1 MWSTLPLQAA
11 DLTDPRNPRF
21 LGNLEDERRTAGEG
35 TLLSAHEA
43 WPSPDGTR
51 LYAGGQMAGDEKLF
65 VIDVEDWP
73 QRSARILG
81 RTPHPGHS
89 IRPATIDGKPHL
101 LHSDESIINPT
112 AKGCLPELLTPVGG
126 ASQPYLTDI
135 SDETAPKVRGQ
146 VRLDRKS
153 TRLNSSH

>member
-1 MWSTLPLQAA
+1 MGSTLPLQAA
-11 DLTDPRNPRF
+11 ARTDPRTPRF
-21 LGNLEDERRTAGEG
+21 LGNLEDELRPAGEG
-35 TLLSAHEA
+35 TLLFAHEA

-65 VIDVEDWP
+65 VIDVEDSP

-101 LHSDESIINPT
+101 LPSAESIITPT
-112 AKGCLPELLTPVGG
+112 ANGRLPEPLTQAGG
-126 ASQPYLTDI
+126 PSP
-135 SDETAPKVRGQ
+135 
-146 VRLDRKS
+146 
-153 TRLNSSH
+153 H

>member
-1 MWSTLPLQAA
+1 
-11 DLTDPRNPRF
+11 
-21 LGNLEDERRTAGEG
+21 
-35 TLLSAHEA
+35 
-43 WPSPDGTR
+43 
-51 LYAGGQMAGDEKLF
+51 MAGDEKLF

-101 LHSDESIINPT
+101 LHSDESIIHPP

-126 ASQPYLTDI
+126 ASQPSLTDI
-135 SDETAPKVRGQ
+135 SDDTAHHVGGKGRPPTS
-146 VRLDRKS
+146 DPDS
-153 TRLNSSH
+153 FPAPPPTPS